1 MTRGISGRGLLRVA
15 VAGAIAVGAPVAL
28 ASTAEAATPTSAWDN
43 LAQCESSG
51 NWATNTGN
59 GYYGGLQFNLTTW
72 RAYGGAGMPHN
83 ASREQQIAVA
93 EKVLAA
99 QGWNAWPSCS
109 KKAGMSGKPAPTAV
123 RASAPAPAKSAP
135 AEPAPARSAVAPAPA
150 GGNYTVK
157 SGDTLSEIA
166 AGHGTTWQE
175 LAAANGLAN
184 ANRLDIGQLLK
195 V

>member
-59 GYYGGLQFNLTTW
+59 GYYGGLQFNVTTW

-135 AEPAPARSAVAPAPA
+135 AEPAPAKRAVAPAPA

>member
-15 VAGAIAVGAPVAL
+15 VAGAIAVGTPVAL
-28 ASTAEAATPTSAWDN
+28 ASTAEAAEVSSWDA
-43 LAQCESSG
+43 LAKCESGG
-51 NWATNTGN
+51 NWGINTGN

-72 RAYGGAGMPHN
+72 KAYGGAGMPN
-83 ASREQQIAVA
+83 QASRTEQIAVA
-93 EKVLAA
+93 EKVLAK

-109 KKAGMSGKPAPTAV
+109 KKAGVRGQAADTSATAV
-123 RASAPAPAKSAP
+123 RASAPAAQ
-135 AEPAPARSAVAPAPA
+135 PAPA

-157 SGDTLSEIA
+157 SGDTLSKIA
-166 AGHGTTWQE
+166 AAHGTTWQK

-184 ANRLDIGQLLK
+184 ANKLSIGDTLK

>member
-43 LAQCESSG
+43 LAQCESTG

-135 AEPAPARSAVAPAPA
+135 AEPAPAKRAVAPAPA

>member
-15 VAGAIAVGAPVAL
+15 VAGAVAVGAPVAL

-72 RAYGGAGMPHN
+72 RAYGGTGLPNN

-109 KKAGMSGKPAPTAV
+109 KKAGMSGTPAPTAV

-135 AEPAPARSAVAPAPA
+135 AKSAVASAPA

-157 SGDTLSEIA
+157 AGDTLGEIA
-166 AGHGTTWQE
+166 AAHGTTWQK

-184 ANRLDIGQLLK
+184 PDVLSIGQVLSA
-195 V
+195 

>member
-72 RAYGGAGMPHN
+72 RAYGGAGMPHS

-135 AEPAPARSAVAPAPA
+135 AKPAPAKSAVTPAPA

>member
-1 MTRGISGRGLLRVA
+1 MTRGISGRSLLRVA

-28 ASTAEAATPTSAWDN
+28 ASTAQAATPTSAWDT

-72 RAYGGAGMPHN
+72 RAYGGSGMPHN
-83 ASREQQIAVA
+83 ASRTEQIAVA

-109 KKAGMSGKPAPTAV
+109 KKAGMSGKPAPVAV
-123 RASAPAPAKSAP
+123 RASAPAPA
-135 AEPAPARSAVAPAPA
+135 EPAPAKPAPA
-150 GGNYTVK
+150 AAPTGGNYTVK

-166 AGHGTTWQE
+166 AAHGTTWQQ

-184 ANRLDIGQLLK
+184 AHKLSIGQSIK